1 MEQLGAMGFDEY
13 KCERAL
19 AESDQDVEAAVEFLF
34 SNAEQP
40 ESWWRGA
47 AGAADSAAATMAMEE
62 GVPPPAAAEGAT
74 AQLRR
79 ENTSFQAPRRT
90 GATSGTC
97 DLEQSARTYVRTLG
111 IHEAYFDE
119 RFDCCFCERCYP
131 AALPDTIANEGPTGY
146 VVPRG
151 WFRVGLALPPRAKA
165 LDIFNRWSAS
175 FHGVKDPLV
184 LQSILECGRL
194 MKPGD
199 KLMNGTTLRSTKC
212 AGRQDEVMYTSPT
225 IQYAGMKFYARPQPF
240 VKRHFL
246 SHLYIKCIVLPRQAR
261 DKHRENSKKTD
272 VLEPAAAEQGS
283 PEPQQPLPVAA
294 QEDDSAEPE
303 PQQLEVERMGA
314 SIVLQVR
321 QKPGSFEVQG
331 ETMGFE
337 KPTKSGK
344 GPWPGHL
351 ARACPHV
358 SLESIEWKTDTT
370 VAAIPYGLLIR
381 TFDLEETVRENAA
394 VCLAPMINFT
404 KTGSGQNMGK
414 VEKRGVFCRTN
425 ITAR

>member
-19 AESDQDVEAAVEFLF
+19 AESGQDVEAAVEFLF

-240 VKRHFL
+240 V
-246 SHLYIKCIVLPRQAR
+246 
-261 DKHRENSKKTD
+261 
-272 VLEPAAAEQGS
+272 LEPAAAEQGS
-283 PEPQQPLPVAA
+283 PEPQQPLAVAA
-294 QEDDSAEPE
+294 QEDSAEPE

-381 TFDLEETVRENAA
+381 TFDLEETVRENA
-394 VCLAPMINFT
+394 CLAPMINFT

-425 ITAR
+425 IAAR